1 MNTVNLI
8 IGGRDYAVAC
18 ARGEEEHVT
27 RLGSLIDEKLDQ
39 LPQASNQSETRGL
52 LFAALLLADEVSEWR
67 ENPAPAAPVPDARL
81 DAIAA
86 QLESLA
92 AAIERLA

>member
-27 RLGSLIDEKLDQ
+27 RLGGLIDEKLDQ
-39 LPQASNQSETRGL
+39 LPQASNQSEVRGL

-67 ENPAPAAPVPDARL
+67 QAPAPTIPDDRL
-81 DAIAA
+81 NTIAA
-86 QLESLA
+86 SLESLA
-92 AAIERLA
+92 AALERLA